1 MSRSSSAEGLAS
13 HRKKKRAQ
21 AVPQPSKKIML
32 RASLHVFRHCEV
44 SSSLPAFGGTGR
56 AGAYAV
62 IEAAAVHWDRLGTLE
77 LLGLLE
83 KEAVVARPQSIQAW
97 NRASPSPERQSW
109 RQRRIRQKLHLSL
122 KEEGFQ
128 SQRESSLHADAVA
141 ADGSSLVT

>member
-1 MSRSSSAEGLAS
+1 MFSDIARYHQVCRHSEELAEL
-13 HRKKKRAQ
+13 
-21 AVPQPSKKIML
+21 VP
-32 RASLHVFRHCEV
+32 
-44 SSSLPAFGGTGR
+44 
-56 AGAYAV
+56 YAV